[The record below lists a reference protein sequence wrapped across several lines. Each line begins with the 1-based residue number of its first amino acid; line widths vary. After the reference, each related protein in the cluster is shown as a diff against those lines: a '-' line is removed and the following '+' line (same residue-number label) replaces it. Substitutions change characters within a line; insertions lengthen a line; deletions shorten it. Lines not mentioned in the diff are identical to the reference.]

1 MMRLESLSRRWR
13 WRTFAIVLALVA
25 TLIAPALLAAAS
37 SSQQLPPYQPGR
49 VLVTFKRGTSAATKA
64 AVHQRLG
71 AQLLRSISQIDV
83 DVVQV
88 PEGSELAAVAAYK
101 SDPAV
106 EDAGLAVLGHFD
118 AVPPTVPN
126 DPRFGQQWY
135 LQEIRAPQ
143 AWTLVSGSRIRPIVA
158 VLDSGLYRPHEDF
171 QAGQILLYQDFTIC
185 STPPGPGCGLNDP
198 VGHGTQVTGVIAA
211 THNNLRGIAGV
222 CPQCRMIVLSVDDNA
237 GSDVDPAALAD
248 ALVFAADRGAQII
261 NGSWGIPYST
271 LTPGTYTALNRAMQ
285 YVLSR
290 GVLFVNSAG
299 NDFDDPSSVP
309 KWPQTTWGG
318 HPQVLIVGATGP
330 NRSLTNYTNRTYMSN
345 GSPNPFT
352 QVVDIGAPGGNCSPN
367 PSQGILMPNNAGG
380 YSATCGTSF
389 ASPITAGVAG
399 LVLASGICSTAA
411 CLKQRLIATADSVP
425 GLAVAWPNGRFL
437 NACRAVDTLNGI
449 RC

>member
-1 MMRLESLSRRWR
+1 MRSRTPARWR
-13 WRTFAIVLALVA
+13 WRTLAVVLALVA

-37 SSQQLPPYQPGR
+37 SSQQLPSYQPGR
-49 VLVTFKRGTSAATKA
+49 VLVSFKRGTSAATKA

-71 AQLLRSISQIDV
+71 AQLLRSIPQIDV

-143 AWTLVSGSRIRPIVA
+143 AWTLVSGSRVRPVIA
-158 VLDSGLYRPHEDF
+158 VIDSGLLAGHQDLS
-171 QAGQILLYQDFTIC
+171 AGQIVLYRDFTDC
-185 STPPGPGCGLNDP
+185 APSPGPGCGLNDP

-211 THNNLRGIAGV
+211 THNNMRGIAGV
-222 CPQCRMIVLSVDDNA
+222 CPQCRMIVLSVDNNA
-237 GSDVDPAALAD
+237 GTDVDPVAIIG

-285 YVLSR
+285 YVLAR

-330 NRSLTNYTNRTYMSN
+330 NRQVAPYSNRTYMPN
-345 GSPNPFT
+345 GGFR
-352 QVVDIGAPGGNCSPN
+352 QVVDLGAPGGGACSGN
-367 PSQGILMPNNAGG
+367 PSQDILMPSNTGG

-399 LVLASGICSTAA
+399 LVLASGICSTAS
-411 CLKQRLIATADSVP
+411 CLKQRIISTADSVP
-425 GLAVAWPNGRFL
+425 ALAAAWPNGRFL
-437 NACRAVDTLNGI
+437 NACRAVDSLNGI

>member
-1 MMRLESLSRRWR
+1 MRSVSLTRRWR
-13 WRTFAIVLALVA
+13 WRTLAVVLTLVA

-49 VLVTFKRGTSAATKA
+49 VLVSFKRGTSAATKA

-71 AQLLRSISQIDV
+71 AQLLRSIPQIDV

-106 EDAGLAVLGHFD
+106 EDAGLAVLGQFD
-118 AVPPTVPN
+118 AIRPTVPN

-158 VLDSGLYRPHEDF
+158 VIDSGLYRPHEEF

-185 STPPGPGCGLNDP
+185 GSPPGPGCGLNDP

-211 THNNLRGIAGV
+211 AHNNMRGIAGV
-222 CPQCRMIVLSVDDNA
+222 CPQCQMIVLSNDDNA
-237 GSDVDPAALAD
+237 GSNADPGATANAI
-248 ALVFAADRGAQII
+248 VFAADRGARII
-261 NGSWGIPYST
+261 NGSWGFSYSG
-271 LTPGTYTALNRAMQ
+271 LTTGTYTALNRAMQ
-285 YVLSR
+285 YALSR
-290 GVLFVNSAG
+290 GVLFVFAAG
-299 NDFDDPSSVP
+299 NDFDDSSSVP

-330 NRSLTNYTNRTYMSN
+330 NRSLTDYTNRTYMSN
-345 GSPNPFT
+345 GSPSAFT
-352 QVVDIGAPGGNCSPN
+352 QVVDLGAPGGFCSPD
-367 PSQGILMPNNAGG
+367 PSQGVLMPDNTGG

-389 ASPITAGVAG
+389 AAPITAGVAG

-425 GLAVAWPNGRFL
+425 GLAAAWPNGRFL
-437 NACRAVDTLNGI
+437 NACRAVDSMNGI